1 MKAFLSEGMTSL
13 ILFLLIVVFTLL
25 FKIHVEKEEKL
36 KVEQHKIDSFAIYI
50 ENNPETERIQKF
62 LNIDINKISNK
73 DAKLLVFQL
82 LAFPLQ
88 NLCR

>member
-1 MKAFLSEGMTSL
+1 MLVQVSKLN
-13 ILFLLIVVFTLL
+13 IFLLIVVFTLL

-36 KVEQHKIDSFAIYI
+36 KVEQQKIDSFSIYV
-50 ENNPETERIQKF
+50 ENNPENERIQKF

-73 DAKLLVFQL
+73 DAKLSVFQL

-88 NLCR
+88 ILCR

>member
-1 MKAFLSEGMTSL
+1 MGWMTSL
-13 ILFLLIVVFTLL
+13 ILFILIVVFTLL
-25 FKIHVEKEEKL
+25 FKILVEKEEKL
-36 KVEQHKIDSFAIYI
+36 NVEQQKIDSFSTYV
-50 ENNPETERIQKF
+50 ENNPENERIQKF

-73 DAKLLVFQL
+73 DAKLSVFQL

>member
-1 MKAFLSEGMTSL
+1 MLVQVSKLN
-13 ILFLLIVVFTLL
+13 IFLLIVVFTLL
-25 FKIHVEKEEKL
+25 FKILEEKEEKL
-36 KVEQHKIDSFAIYI
+36 NVEQQKIDSFSTYV
-50 ENNPETERIQKF
+50 ENNPENERIQKF

-73 DAKLLVFQL
+73 DAKLSVFQL

>member
-1 MKAFLSEGMTSL
+1 MLVQVSKLN
-13 ILFLLIVVFTLL
+13 IFLLIVVFTLL
-25 FKIHVEKEEKL
+25 FKMLVEKEEKL
-36 KVEQHKIDSFAIYI
+36 NVEQQKIDSFSIYV
-50 ENNPETERIQKF
+50 ENNPENERIQKF

-73 DAKLLVFQL
+73 DAKLSVFQL

>member
-1 MKAFLSEGMTSL
+1 MLVQVSKLN
-13 ILFLLIVVFTLL
+13 IFLLIVVFTLL
-25 FKIHVEKEEKL
+25 FKILVEKEEKL
-36 KVEQHKIDSFAIYI
+36 NVEQQKIDSFSTYV
-50 ENNPETERIQKF
+50 ENNPENERIQKF

-73 DAKLLVFQL
+73 DAKLSVFQL

>member
-1 MKAFLSEGMTSL
+1 MLVQVSKLNV
-13 ILFLLIVVFTLL
+13 FLLIVVFTLL
-25 FKIHVEKEEKL
+25 FKILVEKEEKL
-36 KVEQHKIDSFAIYI
+36 NVEQQKIDSFSLYV
-50 ENNPETERIQKF
+50 ENNPENERIQKF

-73 DAKLLVFQL
+73 DAKLSVFQL